1 MFLTKR
7 HIIIIYLFEGWYAGS
22 VTSYSKQGDTVEIE
36 FDTEKGCVKEE
47 LHSKT
52 IKLAKSTTNEIK
64 DYEEIREIGAV
75 VEMRWE
81 KDDLVGTDWKP
92 GT

>member
-1 MFLTKR
+1 
-7 HIIIIYLFEGWYAGS
+7 

-36 FDTEKGCVKEE
+36 FDTEKGVKYTYCVKEGVN
-47 LHSKT
+47 SKT
-52 IKLAKSTTNEIK
+52 MKLAKASKNRIK
-64 DYEEIREIGAV
+64 DYEDIREIGAV